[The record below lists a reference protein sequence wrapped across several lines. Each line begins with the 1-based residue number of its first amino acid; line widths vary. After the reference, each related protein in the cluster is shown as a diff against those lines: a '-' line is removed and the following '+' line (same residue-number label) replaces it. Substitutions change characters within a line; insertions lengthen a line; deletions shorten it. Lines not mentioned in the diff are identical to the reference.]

1 MFKIMADSTCDLT
14 SDIIEKYNIGIA
26 PLTIT
31 IDGIEYTE
39 MKDLTIDR
47 FFELIQNLDKNPT
60 TSMANPLEYLRVFNE
75 TLEEGLNK
83 LLCICMSSGTSGSH
97 QSAVIAKK
105 KFFEDNPDSPL
116 EIHIVDSKCMSHGS
130 GYLVLKS
137 ALLRERGYSFEEVVE
152 FNETYK
158 KKVKHFLS
166 VDDLVNLIR
175 SGRLSNAGAL
185 LGRIFNI
192 KPVMTMRNGKGAI
205 VAKERSMRRVLNHY
219 VREFKRRN
227 NEELTEYIIIG
238 YSSDIE
244 RAEKLK
250 QKIFDETDFTG
261 DVYIMQ
267 MGLTVSN
274 HVGLGGISMFFF
286 EK

>member
-14 SDIIEKYNIGIA
+14 ADIIEKYNIGIA

-47 FFELIQNLDKNPT
+47 FFELIQNLEKNPT
-60 TSMANPLEYLRVFNE
+60 TSMANPVEYLRVFNE
-75 TLEEGLNK
+75 ALEEGLDK

-105 KFFEDNPDSPL
+105 KFFEENPESPL
-116 EIHIVDSKCMSHGS
+116 KIHIVDSKCMSHGS

-166 VDDLVNLIR
+166 VDDLNNLIR

-192 KPVMTMRNGKGAI
+192 KPIMTMRNG
-205 VAKERSMRRVLNHY
+205 
-219 VREFKRRN
+219 
-227 NEELTEYIIIG
+227 
-238 YSSDIE
+238 
-244 RAEKLK
+244 
-250 QKIFDETDFTG
+250 Q
-261 DVYIMQ
+261 
-267 MGLTVSN
+267 
-274 HVGLGGISMFFF
+274 
-286 EK
+286 

>member
-26 PLTIT
+26 PLTIN
-31 IDGIEYTE
+31 IDGIEYKE
-39 MKDLTIDR
+39 MAELTIDR
-47 FFELIQNLDKNPT
+47 FFELIKDLKKNPT

-75 TLEEGLNK
+75 AIEEGHTK

-97 QSAVIAKK
+97 QSALLAKE
-105 KFFEDNPDSPL
+105 KFYEENPESPL
-116 EIHIVDSKCMSHGS
+116 EIHIVDSKSMSHGS

-137 ALLRERGYSFEEVVE
+137 AILRSQGRSFEEVLK
-152 FNETYK
+152 FNESYK

-166 VDDLVNLIR
+166 VDDLDNLIR
-175 SGRLSNAGAL
+175 SGRLTNASGII
-185 LGRIFNI
+185 GKIFNI
-192 KPVMTMRNGKGAI
+192 KPVMTMKNGKGAI
-205 VAKERSMRRVLNHY
+205 VAKERSIARVLSHY
-219 VREFKRRN
+219 VREFKKRVD
-227 NEELTEYIIIG
+227 EELTDFIIIG

-244 RAEKLK
+244 RAQTLK
-250 QKIFDETDFTG
+250 KKITEETDFTG
-261 DVYIMQ
+261 DIYIMQ

-274 HVGLGGISMFFF
+274 HVGLGGISMFFI

>member
-14 SDIIEKYNIGIA
+14 KDIIEKYKIGIA
-26 PLTIT
+26 PLTI
-31 IDGIEYTE
+31 IIEGIEYKE
-39 MKDLTIDR
+39 MAELTIAS
-47 FFELIQNLDKNPT
+47 FFELIQNLKKNPT
-60 TSMANPLEYLRVFNE
+60 TSMANPVEYLRVFNE
-75 TLEEGLNK
+75 AIEEGHTK

-97 QSAVIAKK
+97 QSAVLAQK
-105 KFFEDNPDSPL
+105 KFYEENPESPL

-137 ALLRERGYSFEEVVE
+137 AILRSQGCTYEEVVE

-166 VDDLVNLIR
+166 VDDLDNLIR
-175 SGRLSNAGAL
+175 SGRLSNASAIIGK
-185 LGRIFNI
+185 IFNI
-192 KPVMTMRNGKGAI
+192 KPVMTMKNDKGAI
-205 VAKERSMRRVLNHY
+205 VAKERSMGRVLSHY
-219 VREFKRRN
+219 VREFKHRID
-227 NEELTEYIIIG
+227 EELTDFVIIG

-244 RAEKLK
+244 RAQTLK
-250 QKIFDETDFTG
+250 RKIIEETDFTG
-261 DVYIMQ
+261 DIYIMQ

-274 HVGLGGISMFFF
+274 HVGLGGISMFFI